1 MMTDHEH
8 AMLQAI
14 NAARVER
21 GLHAL
26 AADDQ
31 LAAAAQRHARDMA
44 YHPGLVHE
52 GSDGSTIGQRIADA
66 GYVAARYGEIVAWGW
81 QGRVDG
87 PVTWWLAS
95 PDHVGYLLSAEYS
108 DIGVGHATGL
118 GPWQHYW
125 AVDMG
130 RRRVA
135 APPPPEP
142 PPVPRPR
149 PYTSHVPVAVFGAPV
164 PAPGID
170 LLPYLQ
176 GDGRAYRVGNQRGT
190 FEVFQTQT
198 EGDTFFQVKAWDDL
212 SVVHWEGFTVTP
224 EHIGRDVD
232 TSPGGGRFYR
242 QFAAPWVKRRMRVGE
257 SFSAEKRIQ
266 FYKIADCSQISDF
279 SGTVT
284 DTITLLE
291 HLDEWRSPFGV
302 AVPDVVVLRW
312 EQGGEVYRFGRGY
325 GLVGWQRAH
334 DDPHSPVWSA
344 ISEMR
349 PDVGKLN
356 RLRIPCLE

>member
-1 MMTDHEH
+1 M
-8 AMLQAI
+8 
-14 NAARVER
+14 AA
-21 GLHAL
+21 
-26 AADDQ
+26 
-31 LAAAAQRHARDMA
+31 
-44 YHPGLVHE
+44 HPGIVHI
-52 GSDGSTIGQRIADA
+52 GSDGTDGGERLLQE
-66 GYVAARYGEIVAWGW
+66 GYYWQSWLEAVAWGFD
-81 QGRVDG
+81 GRIE
-87 PVTWWLAS
+87 PVVMWWLAS
-95 PDHVGYLLSAEYS
+95 PEHRGIILSADMV
-108 DIGVGHATGL
+108 DIGVGYAGGL
-118 GPWQHYW
+118 GPFVHYW
-125 AVDMG
+125 TVDFG
-130 RRRVA
+130 RRRDG
-135 APPPPEP
+135 PPPPP
-142 PPVPRPR
+142 PGPPR
-149 PYTSHVPVAVFGAPV
+149 PYTSHVPVVIGSPV
-164 PAPGID
+164 PAPVGLD
-170 LLPYLQ
+170 LLDYLR
-176 GDGRAYRVGNQRGT
+176 GDGRAYRVGNGWGS

-198 EGDTFFQVKAWDDL
+198 EGDTFYQVKAWDDL
-212 SVVHWEGFTVTP
+212 SVVNWEQFVVTP

-325 GLVGWQRAH
+325 GLVAWRRAH
-334 DDPHSPVWSA
+334 DDQNSPVWSA

-349 PDVGKLN
+349 PDVGRLN

>member
-1 MMTDHEH
+1 MTDHEL

-21 GLHAL
+21 GVHAL
-26 AADDQ
+26 AANAN
-31 LAAAAQRHARDMA
+31 AAAAARRHAADMA
-44 YHPGLVHE
+44 YHPGLVHI
-52 GSDGSTIGQRIADA
+52 GSDGTDGGARLLQEGYYWSSWLEATGWGFEGRIEPM
-66 GYVAARYGEIVAWGW
+66 VM
-81 QGRVDG
+81 
-87 PVTWWLAS
+87 WWLSS
-95 PDHVGYLLSAEYS
+95 PEHRGIVLSADMV
-108 DIGVGHATGL
+108 DIGVGYATGL
-118 GPWQHYW
+118 GPWRHDW
-125 AVDMG
+125 TLDFG
-130 RRRVA
+130 RRRDGI
-135 APPPPEP
+135 PPPPEP
-142 PPVPRPR
+142 PPPPTPR
-149 PYTSHVPVAVFGAPV
+149 PYTSYAPV
-164 PAPGID
+164 VVGGTVTAGVD
-170 LLPYLQ
+170 LLPYLA
-176 GDGRAYRVGNQRGT
+176 GDGRAYRVGNGWGS

-198 EGDTFFQVKAWDDL
+198 EGDTFYQVKAWDDL
-212 SVVHWEGFTVTP
+212 SVVNWEQFVVTP

-325 GLVGWQRAH
+325 GLVAWRRAH
-334 DDPHSPVWSA
+334 DDQNSPVWSA

-349 PDVGKLN
+349 PDVGRLN

>member
-1 MMTDHEH
+1 MF
-8 AMLQAI
+8 QAI
-14 NAARVER
+14 NAGRASR

-26 AADDQ
+26 RHDDRLSNAAYD
-31 LAAAAQRHARDMA
+31 HAVDLSR
-44 YHPGLVHE
+44 HPGLMHE
-52 GSDGSTIGQRIADA
+52 GSDGSTILERILRA
-66 GYVAARYGEIVAWGW
+66 GYNASWHYEVVGWGW
-81 QGRVDG
+81 DGRIE
-87 PVTWWLAS
+87 PMLNWWLNS
-95 PDHVGYLLSAEYS
+95 PAHAAIVLDTNVTDCGVGYVVAPGSVW
-108 DIGVGHATGL
+108 G
-118 GPWQHYW
+118 HYW
-125 AVDMG
+125 CVD
-130 RRRVA
+130 VA
-135 APPPPEP
+135 SGDSRTEPPPPP
-142 PPVPRPR
+142 PAR
-149 PYTSHVPVAVFGAPV
+149 PYTSYAPV
-164 PAPGID
+164 VVGGTVTAGVD
-170 LLPYLQ
+170 LLPYLA
-176 GDGRAYRVGNQRGT
+176 GDGRAYRVGNGWGS

-198 EGDTFFQVKAWDDL
+198 EGDTFYQVKAWDDL
-212 SVVHWEGFTVTP
+212 SVVNWEQFVVTP

-257 SFSAEKRIQ
+257 SFSQAKRVQ
-266 FYKIADCSQISDF
+266 FYRTEDCGPIEQH
-279 SGTVT
+279 SGQVT

-334 DDPHSPVWSA
+334 DDPHSPAWSA